1 MTNRGFVLIA
11 RQLLSHPRFKPRGP
25 FTQFEAWY
33 WLIESAAYVARD
45 VPVCSGR
52 NQQIIHLE
60 PGQLTYSVRYLAA
73 AWRWSDKPSAA
84 VFERP
89 SS

>member
-33 WLIESAAYVARD
+33 WLIESAAYVAR
-45 VPVCSGR
+45 SGLQR
-52 NQQIIHLE
+52 
-60 PGQLTYSVRYLAA
+60 S
-73 AWRWSDKPSAA
+73 KPADH
-84 VFERP
+84 